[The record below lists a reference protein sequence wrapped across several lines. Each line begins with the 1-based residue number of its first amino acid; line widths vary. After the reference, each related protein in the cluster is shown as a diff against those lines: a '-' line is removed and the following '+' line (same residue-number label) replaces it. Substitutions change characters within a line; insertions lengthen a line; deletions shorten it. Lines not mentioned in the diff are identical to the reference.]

1 MSKATIASNSPF
13 TCTAT
18 VPDPLV
24 PIAETLSR
32 WSNSNVERP
41 ALDVIP
47 ENEKD
52 VVQALQH
59 ARENGLTV
67 VVSGGGNA
75 AFVPITK
82 NTLYL
87 RMEKFDLL
95 ELDEVNKTVTI
106 GGGVRIGRV
115 LTFLAEKGFYTVLPS
130 SNAVGMAGF
139 VFGGGGVSNSSI

>member
-1 MSKATIASNSPF
+1 MVSNSPV

-18 VPDPLV
+18 VPDLPV
-24 PIAETLSR
+24 PIEETLSR
-32 WSNSNVERP
+32 WSYSNVEQP
-41 ALDVIP
+41 AVDVIP
-47 ENEKD
+47 EDEKD
-52 VVQALQH
+52 IVRALQYG
-59 ARENGLTV
+59 RKNGLTV

-95 ELDEVNKTVTI
+95 QLDEVNKTVTI
-106 GGGVRIGRV
+106 GGGVRVGRV
-115 LTFLAEKGFYTVLPS
+115 LTFLTEKGFYTVLPS

-139 VFGGGGVSNSSI
+139 VLGGGGVSNSF